1 MNNFTKETIN
11 NLADKLLIGLTE
23 EENELVLS
31 EFDIIDKTCD
41 IVNSI
46 ANIKDIEPMTHT
58 LDDFVVELR
67 SDVAEESVPI
77 TELLRNAGYV
87 STREIEIPKV
97 VE

>member
-1 MNNFTKETIN
+1 MSNFTKETIN
-11 NLADKLLIGLTE
+11 DLANKLLIGLTE

-46 ANIKDIEPMTHT
+46 PNIKEVEVMTHT
-58 LDDFVVELR
+58 LDNFVVELR
-67 SDVAEESVPI
+67 SDEAEESVDI
-77 TELLRNAGYV
+77 NDLLRNAGEV
-87 STREIEIPKV
+87 STREVEIPKV